1 MAQVT
6 RDQQYGKSKSRVTV
20 IHVDP
25 ENKQNRDMGNKTES
39 SSVELDLFPANMATD
54 LEKLEIKT
62 WSVEMALKPII
73 KTVTSLVSSRRNP
86 SKRKG
91 CSKKASTLV
100 MAVEVATANFVEKG
114 EAIAEEISEARSD
127 ILAVVEDVR
136 IKGSTLII
144 SSKNFAEDPCS
155 KVKRSS
161 MVAAARSLLAAVT
174 RLLILADMVDVHILM
189 EKVNKAQEDLAYVR
203 KTSNQ
208 PELMEGMRR
217 LERWVA
223 KFLQHAF
230 GDDVDVDV

>member
-6 RDQQYGKSKSRVTV
+6 RDQQYGKNKSRVTV

-25 ENKQNRDMGNKTES
+25 ENKQNREMGNKTES

-114 EAIAEEISEARSD
+114 EAIASENPEARAD
-127 ILAVVEDVR
+127 IITVVGDVKKHGLSLVFTSR
-136 IKGSTLII
+136 E
-144 SSKNFAEDPCS
+144 FAADPCNS
-155 KVKRSS
+155 GFPRPCCNTE
-161 MVAAARSLLAAVT
+161 R
-174 RLLILADMVDVHILM
+174 
-189 EKVNKAQEDLAYVR
+189 EKCISPQKLN
-203 KTSNQ
+203 
-208 PELMEGMRR
+208 
-217 LERWVA
+217 
-223 KFLQHAF
+223 
-230 GDDVDVDV
+230 